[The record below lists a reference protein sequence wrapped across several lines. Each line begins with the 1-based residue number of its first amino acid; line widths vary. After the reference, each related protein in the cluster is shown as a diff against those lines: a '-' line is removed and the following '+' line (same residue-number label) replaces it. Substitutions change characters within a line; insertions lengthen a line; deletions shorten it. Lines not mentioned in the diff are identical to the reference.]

1 MGRTLKVVFQTKSA
15 QISILNT
22 KVFRSKINILH
33 DSIYMSIRNGA
44 YKAGFSSDQVIYEQA
59 FKAYFDT
66 FAELDGLLADGR
78 FFLLVKTS
86 LKRTCGYFQRY
97 TVMPLYI
104 IYA

>member
-1 MGRTLKVVFQTKSA
+1 MCRTLKVVFQIKSA

-33 DSIYMSIRNGA
+33 DSIYVSINNGA

-66 FAELDGLLADGR
+66 LAELDGLLADGR
-78 FFLLVKTS
+78 FF
-86 LKRTCGYFQRY
+86 YW
-97 TVMPLYI
+97 
-104 IYA
+104 